1 MATMNLVERFLK
13 FQTSGEGFDGV
24 WTELG
29 PICEQFA
36 LQNLRK
42 LGVCSKFGIDPWAVD
57 DVVSQTLERLLG
69 LARPKS
75 KGCFKPSKAKER
87 GLSGFRGWV
96 SRIVRNEAINWT
108 RIYREGRGVKITPES
123 GFTWNDLPDHEEGSS
138 ILKRIEAKEQR
149 ADLLP
154 ILEEC
159 IGRLTDPLQREVIE
173 CKLYEEL
180 SERETAVRLRISTSM
195 AHRRLQDAYALLRP
209 MLAERG
215 VDVAW
220 LAA

>member
-1 MATMNLVERFLK
+1 MATTNLVERFLK

-29 PICEQFA
+29 PICKQFA
-36 LQNLRK
+36 RQNLRK

-75 KGCFKPSKAKER
+75 KGRFKPSKAKER

-108 RIYREGRGVKITPES
+108 RIYRDGRSVKITPES
-123 GFTWNDLPDHEEGSS
+123 GFTWNDLPDHEEGGS
-138 ILKRIEAKEQR
+138 ILKRIEAKVQR
-149 ADLLP
+149 PDLLP

-159 IGRLTDPLQREVIE
+159 IGMLPDPLQRKVIE

-180 SERETAVRLRISTSM
+180 SERETARKLGTTTSM
-195 AHRRLQDAYALLRP
+195 AHRRLQDAYALLRL
-209 MLAERG
+209 MLTERG

-220 LAA
+220 LAV